1 MQPTIERKLSL
12 NRWRMQDAPP
22 TVAADPPAIVAD
34 MPHDPRRPVPGQ
46 AELLAERVLG
56 TDQTLDIRLCGA
68 QSSIDVCRRDA
79 ELFRR
84 DHGEMR
90 PLDDELPR
98 IVALADCR
106 CKRLLGDEL
115 RKDDMI
121 RHGRELCTFGVELR
135 AVGGQDRAAP

>member
-22 TVAADPPAIVAD
+22 TVAADPPAIFAD
-34 MPHDPRRPVPGQ
+34 MAHTPPRPAPDQ
-46 AELLAERVLG
+46 AELFAERVLG